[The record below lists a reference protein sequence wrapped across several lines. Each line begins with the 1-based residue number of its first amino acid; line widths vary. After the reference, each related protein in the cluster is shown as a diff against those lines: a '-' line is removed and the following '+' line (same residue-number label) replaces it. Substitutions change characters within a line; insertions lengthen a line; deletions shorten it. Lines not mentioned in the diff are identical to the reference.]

1 MTVCIRQTFNFGVNR
16 VAQKKKASQKSETT
30 VTRIK
35 ASDVK
40 PAAIADAPKE
50 KIAKAPESTT
60 AKRNKIKKPSARGI
74 ARPFVA
80 IGRYFSGAWYELK
93 QVRWPTRQ
101 ATWGLTAAVLL
112 YTAFFI
118 VIVILLD
125 IAFKYL
131 FDLMLGR

>member
-1 MTVCIRQTFNFGVNR
+1 M
-16 VAQKKKASQKSETT
+16 AQKKKASQKSETT

-35 ASDVK
+35 AADTK
-40 PAAIADAPKE
+40 PAAINQTPKE
-50 KIAKAPESTT
+50 AIAKAPESTT
-60 AKRNKIKKPSARGI
+60 QKQKKARRKPSAKGI

-80 IGRYFSGAWYELK
+80 TGNYFSGAWYELK
-93 QVRWPTRQ
+93 QVRWPTRR

-125 IAFKYL
+125 IVFKYL
-131 FDLMLGR
+131 FDLMLGK

>member
-1 MTVCIRQTFNFGVNR
+1 

-35 ASDVK
+35 ASDTK
-40 PAAIADAPKE
+40 PAAINQTPKATNKIADAPESVPQKQ
-50 KIAKAPESTT
+50 KKA
-60 AKRNKIKKPSARGI
+60 RKKPSAKGI
-74 ARPFVA
+74 ARPFA
-80 IGRYFSGAWYELK
+80 ATGGYFSGAWYELK
-93 QVRWPTRQ
+93 QVRWPTRR

-118 VIVILLD
+118 VVVILLD
-125 IAFKYL
+125 VAFKYL